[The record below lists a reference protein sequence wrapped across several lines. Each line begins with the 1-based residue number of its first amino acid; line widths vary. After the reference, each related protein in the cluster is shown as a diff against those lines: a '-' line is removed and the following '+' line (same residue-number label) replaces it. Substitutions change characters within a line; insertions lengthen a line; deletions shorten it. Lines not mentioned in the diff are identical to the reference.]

1 MNTAEFDELAG
12 RIEGIGRALLVLA
25 AMMEK
30 ETCMDGLTLSNQWR
44 RSVAAEPSKPQ
55 LQATHRTLHELA
67 QALDEARS
75 QYQQQVADFRAR
87 NHQ

>member
-1 MNTAEFDELAG
+1 MNTAEYDELAG
-12 RIEGIGRALLVLA
+12 RIEGISRAVLALA

-44 RSVAAEPSKPQ
+44 SSVTAQTSKPQ
-55 LQATHRTLHELA
+55 LVAARRTLHDLA

-75 QYQQQVADFRAR
+75 QYQQQVADFRAKNR
-87 NHQ
+87 Q